1 MAKFRYYSSKDIAI
15 TSYNGINTGDVI
27 VSEYGVVSLL
37 DDEELKAI
45 IHLAPGERLERVE
58 D

>member
-1 MAKFRYYSSKDIAI
+1 MAKFRYYSNKGFAVADYADIDTDDI
-15 TSYNGINTGDVI
+15 I

-37 DDEELKAI
+37 DDDALKAI